1 MKNISA
7 VLLFLVAGL
16 SACQSPKE
24 KALKEIDA
32 LQSQDTVFSLDNMA
46 KLKDAYIA
54 FADKYPDDEHSPE
67 YLFKAAQ
74 SCSVLA
80 AQNNDSKKH
89 HEAISIFERVKKDY
103 PKHEMAIEGMFLT
116 GYIYENH
123 LGDTSKAKEVYRNFV
138 ATYPESE
145 LAEEAEMAI
154 KNMSIPLEQI
164 IGVKKD
170 TVK

>member
-7 VLLFLVAGL
+7 ILLFLVAGL

-24 KALKEIDA
+24 KALKEIEA

-46 KLKDAYIA
+46 KLKDAYIG

-74 SCSVLA
+74 TCSVLA
-80 AQNNDSKKH
+80 SQNNDSKKH
-89 HEAISIFERVKKDY
+89 EEAIAIFDRVRKDY

-123 LGDTSKAKEVYRNFV
+123 LGDTTKAKEVYKNFI

-145 LAEEAEMAI
+145 LAEEAKMSMQ
-154 KNMSIPLEQI
+154 NMSTPLQEI
-164 IGVKKD
+164 IGVKED
-170 TVK
+170 TIK